1 MRAFAI
7 VLCVAT
13 IGLALDARAQ
23 QPQQDQ
29 SPGASV
35 LKVPQIWNLTPEDKQ
50 AYCFWSGQI
59 YSLGASFC
67 SRQQSL
73 LTCTEWPGKRPIWV
87 IKDNDKNCDRNPSQ
101 TPL

>member
-7 VLCVAT
+7 GLCVAT
-13 IGLALDARAQ
+13 IGLSPGVFAQ
-23 QPQQDQ
+23 QQQQDQ

-35 LKVPQIWNLTPEDKQ
+35 LKVPQIWNLTPDDKQ

-73 LTCTEWPGKRPIWV
+73 LTCTDWPGNRPIWV
-87 IKDNDKNCDRNPSQ
+87 IKDNDKNCDRNPSLA
-101 TPL
+101 PL